1 MSACLSNF
9 AAPADSNSASNEDA
23 QQRINREATTV
34 SGRLCIEA
42 TAVSRLGICSSKCH
56 ILLGD
61 TRAGSLSDNSSWPQR
76 SDSRVLTANLCSNRA
91 RPATLRYASVSGRY
105 QAGTSHHDI
114 HHTTRRLAALSPA
127 TTASDPRKSLVPLN
141 YVQLRSGQRSAVR
154 RSYTDDKSVACSRRG
169 RGHHGL
175 MKTPR
180 KANDRLSSLPPVRA
194 NTRGLWPAAPRPA
207 RHAAERCTPS
217 RSAPIL
223 NA

>member
-1 MSACLSNF
+1 MSADSEFVLVNVPYYSGTHEQAVYLQIHLGRSCQTGEYWLPIS
-9 AAPADSNSASNEDA
+9 AAIARA
-23 QQRINREATTV
+23 QQRYVTQV
-34 SGRLCIEA
+34 Y
-42 TAVSRLGICSSKCH
+42 
-56 ILLGD
+56 
-61 TRAGSLSDNSSWPQR
+61 P
-76 SDSRVLTANLCSNRA
+76 
-91 RPATLRYASVSGRY
+91 GRY

-141 YVQLRSGQRSAVR
+141 YVQLRSRQRSAVR

-194 NTRGLWPAAPRPA
+194 NTRGLRPAAPRPA